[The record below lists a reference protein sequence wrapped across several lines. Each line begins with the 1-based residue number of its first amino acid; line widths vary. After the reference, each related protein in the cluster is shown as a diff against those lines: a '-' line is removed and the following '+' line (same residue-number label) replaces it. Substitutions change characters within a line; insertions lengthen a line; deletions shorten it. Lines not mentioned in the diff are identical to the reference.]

1 MEQSDDLTKIFEDEL
16 KQKEATLKQ
25 KEADLSLKQ
34 AGLSLEQLMNS
45 IEQQKF
51 DREINRQE
59 LLRRAIE
66 VSSVALSRHPGNTVP
81 DWGEQSGFKELG
93 TLLTKATEK
102 LIQAIEA
109 L

>member
-1 MEQSDDLTKIFEDEL
+1 MEQSGLSKIFEEEL
-16 KQKEATLKQ
+16 KQKEAELKQ
-25 KEADLSLKQ
+25 KEADLNLKQ

-66 VSSVALSRHPGNTVP
+66 VSNAALARHSGNTGA
-81 DWGEQSGFKELG
+81 DWEKQGAVKELT
-93 TLLTKATEK
+93 TLLTTATEK
-102 LIQAIEA
+102 LTQSIDA